1 MRYEVRLVLEVDEEA
16 PWLEIGD
23 TTNCD
28 TLEDLLRDLIYD
40 LDDIT
45 IRSIEVDTA

>member
-1 MRYEVRLVLEVDEEA
+1 MRYEVTITLEVDDEA

-28 TLEDLLRDLIYD
+28 TLESLLRDLIYD
-40 LDDIT
+40 LDDVKI
-45 IRSIEVDTA
+45 ISMDVENG